1 MNQRSTEIDE
11 LPVVDAAAESLDG
24 SRCGSPVACC
34 AGWKAAMVVMAL
46 VTAGGIAAAGYFAG
60 VASKARNDSVAA
72 FPFPMPSSIDATAA
86 VSSDKFSIATG
97 VISEEAEGFF
107 VLDHNSGI
115 LQCSVFYPR
124 VGQFMATYTANVS
137 ELIGAGAKGGS
148 YIMVTGQAD
157 LTRGGR
163 GAAMAPTLVYVLN
176 TTTGNYGVLSVPF
189 DRQAAVTG
197 RPQTGVMIPV
207 GTGTASVIPTR

>member
-1 MNQRSTEIDE
+1 MNQRPTEIDQIAV
-11 LPVVDAAAESLDG
+11 LDAAESLDG
-24 SRCGSPVACC
+24 SQCGSPIACC
-34 AGWKAAMVVMAL
+34 AGWKVAIVVMTL

-60 VASKARNDSVAA
+60 VASKTRSDSVAA
-72 FPFPMPSSIDATAA
+72 FPFPMPSSIDATSA

-124 VGQFMATYTANVS
+124 AGQFMANYTANVGD
-137 ELIGAGAKGGS
+137 LIGAGAKGGS

-189 DRQAAVTG
+189 DRQAAVTN
-197 RPQTGVMIPV
+197 RPQAGLMIPV
-207 GTGTASVIPTR
+207 STGTASVIPTR